1 VHLAFVS
8 RDGSGAYNH
17 SAVLRDG
24 RMIGQS
30 HSLGRDFL
38 LVWRA
43 KPEE

>member
-1 VHLAFVS
+1 MPTGTNR
-8 RDGSGAYNH
+8 RDRIGWLRA
-17 SAVLRDG
+17 AVLRDD

-43 KPEE
+43 RRRE